1 LPTGGEVADAAVYPV
16 PDQLH
21 PAVATPRLPGRG
33 GGEILGFDL
42 VRVAAQVTAGAGH
55 MATTA
60 GQAAAGRPLAGRGG
74 GGAWARVAAQVTAG
88 TGHMTTTADQARQV
102 RLLLERGGVD
112 DRSRVTDQQHPGI
125 AVDEGLLPRLREG
138 GTTSPVGDAQ
148 VAVEVGEAGDHVS
161 AELED
166 LGSARQLGPLVA
178 DDPAH
183 DPGLGELLLGA
194 QQDRS
199 AQVEDRSGSVGDH
212 AGEPI
217 EPPSHQLSGPSV
229 RPGPAAP

>member
-1 LPTGGEVADAAVYPV
+1 EGVDGEAGPGGMGGVGRGGEVLRLPTGGEVADAAVYPV

-42 VRVAAQVTAGAGH
+42 VRVAAQVTAG
-55 MATTA
+55 
-60 GQAAAGRPLAGRGG
+60 
-74 GGAWARVAAQVTAG
+74 
-88 TGHMTTTADQARQV
+88 TGHMTATADQARQV

-178 DDPAH
+178 DD
-183 DPGLGELLLGA
+183 
-194 QQDRS
+194 
-199 AQVEDRSGSVGDH
+199 
-212 AGEPI
+212 
-217 EPPSHQLSGPSV
+217 
-229 RPGPAAP
+229 